1 MTSSRI
7 GYWFFA
13 ISSALVALASL
24 RVLVAP
30 LEVVMDHMAHYLPDL
45 PLALYGHIL
54 LAPLALILAPLQFWT
69 GLRVA
74 RPGLHRWTGRLYGGA
89 VLIAAV
95 SSLAMLPV
103 FLGSVWAMTGFL
115 LLAILWIVFTA
126 LGVAQ
131 AWQGNF
137 AAHRAW
143 MLRSV
148 ALTFAAVMLRIYMA
162 PMVASGWTVVE
173 TYDVTAWAS
182 WVPNL
187 LAVEWALRRRSAA
200 AIRV

>member
-1 MTSSRI
+1 
-7 GYWFFA
+7 
-13 ISSALVALASL
+13 
-24 RVLVAP
+24 
-30 LEVVMDHMAHYLPDL
+30 
-45 PLALYGHIL
+45 
-54 LAPLALILAPLQFWT
+54 
-69 GLRVA
+69 
-74 RPGLHRWTGRLYGGA
+74 
-89 VLIAAV
+89 
-95 SSLAMLPV
+95 
-103 FLGSVWAMTGFL
+103 MTGFL

>member
-74 RPGLHRWTGRLYGGA
+74 RPGLHRWTGRLYGVA

-187 LAVEWALRRRSAA
+187 LAVEWALRRRSTHAV
-200 AIRV
+200 RV

>member
-187 LAVEWALRRRSAA
+187 LAVEWALRRRSTA